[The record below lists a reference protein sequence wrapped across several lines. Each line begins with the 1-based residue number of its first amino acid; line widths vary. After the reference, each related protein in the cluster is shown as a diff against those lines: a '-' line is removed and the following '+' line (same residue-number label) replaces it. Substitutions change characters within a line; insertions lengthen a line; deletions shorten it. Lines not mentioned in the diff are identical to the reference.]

1 MSGDWGIPFVSG
13 LNLFQEQP
21 DRLKKIYIND
31 ARPTYVFIPHHWYIR
46 MFRIC
51 FFPCFCVKI
60 VFICFHVLPFGLL
73 SQIGGWSEEEKDM
86 WKVCMPS
93 PFNWIK
99 VLLSLSRQNKLFGRS
114 KFKRGFQLSFCKK
127 VTGNYFSTLT

>member
-1 MSGDWGIPFVSG
+1 MSGDWGIPVVSG

-51 FFPCFCVKI
+51 FFPCFFVKI
-60 VFICFHVLPFGLL
+60 VFVYFHVLPFGLL

>member
-1 MSGDWGIPFVSG
+1 MSGDWGIPVVSG

-99 VLLSLSRQNKLFGRS
+99 VLLSLSRQKKLFGRS
-114 KFKRGFQLSFCKK
+114 KFKKGFQLSFCKK